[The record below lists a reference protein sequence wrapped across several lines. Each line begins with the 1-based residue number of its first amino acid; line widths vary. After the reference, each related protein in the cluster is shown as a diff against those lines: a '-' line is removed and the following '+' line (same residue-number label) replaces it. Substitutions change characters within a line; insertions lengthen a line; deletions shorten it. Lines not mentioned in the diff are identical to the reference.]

1 MNTYP
6 VEKENED
13 SRDWE
18 IYLKIMSCCNC
29 FPMNSI
35 ENSIDMNSISGPIT
49 GATYIFPLP
58 CWPGK
63 KICQMFN
70 LILMKARVQK
80 KIY

>member
-1 MNTYP
+1 
-6 VEKENED
+6 
-13 SRDWE
+13 
-18 IYLKIMSCCNC
+18 
-29 FPMNSI
+29 MNSI
-35 ENSIDMNSISGPIT
+35 GNSIDMNSISGPIT